1 MSTRRSFVSGFL
13 TGGALVH
20 LIGWVFS
27 SRTGRIVLALFLTV
41 ILGIAVAG
49 QAHAEEGAADQ
60 FHSANRVSAYK
71 VEDGVA
77 KGMTATMSAPPDHGK
92 FDKLSPADKG
102 VVDCIAVAAMEK
114 NDQAIKNLP
123 CFKKVNVVFSD
134 PSASA
139 RQKRLAASAAYRW
152 PCLDTVKSSL
162 GPKYANISQKKSEKR
177 CKDAQSAVRLIN
189 TSYGPGAA
197 QLKQVPSGQDFWDK
211 LTHPKSQAARAV
223 AGDAAGDAVANP
235 KNLSDTTEGKFK
247 QGATSMMNVALDTV
261 VHGTQ
266 IDASASWFK
275 KSYSYSAGLGLVI
288 LVTALYFAL
297 AQYSATSDQ
306 SETIGDVFKWALIG
320 MAGLGLGPLLIG
332 LVTSVTNAL
341 EIGILNQLHVDKAGW
356 KSSLMH
362 PITAMTSTGNGIV
375 WVIVMCV
382 LAILAGAAIWISFLL
397 QTVVIYVGGTLL
409 GVAFGAFG
417 HRNLRSAAM
426 RSVMMVASLL
436 FMRPIFLLILW
447 TCSSMSAHFNEM
459 TTLKQTS
466 TDGFVA
472 LGLSLTVMVVV
483 AFAPFKLLKL
493 SPLQLDSGRAAGV
506 GDGHRASSAL
516 LAGAAGLTGAGLGAA
531 VVGGGKLAGAGA
543 TVKGSSRSSKNDGK
557 DSESRA
563 SGSGDRTPG
572 PAGPRPSTTAGGGNQ
587 PGQSEAPSQ
596 PRRADGQGGWE
607 ETPPDQK
614 PSGKTDGE
622 SGDKPTPAPRRPSG
636 HVGPS
641 PRGWGQSWS
650 QLGRQ
655 AGDELTGDADAID
668 PNGSI

>member
-1 MSTRRSFVSGFL
+1 MSARRSFVGGFL
-13 TGGALVH
+13 IGGATVH
-20 LIGWVFS
+20 LICWLFG
-27 SRTGRIVLALFLTV
+27 SRIGRVVLVLGLVAALGFGV
-41 ILGIAVAG
+41 VG
-49 QAHAEEGAADQ
+49 QAHAAGPKIDDQPSGAVVQSGLAKGLTAVSGNSDSYEKMSAAD
-60 FHSANRVSAYK
+60 R
-71 VEDGVA
+71 E
-77 KGMTATMSAPPDHGK
+77 
-92 FDKLSPADKG
+92 
-102 VVDCIAVAAMEK
+102 VVDCVAVASVKK
-114 NDQAIKNLP
+114 NEQAIKNLP
-123 CFKKVNVVFSD
+123 CFKKVQSAFND
-134 PSASA
+134 PSDKDH
-139 RQKRLAASAAYRW
+139 QKTLATQMAYRW
-152 PCLDTVKSSL
+152 PCVRDVQSSL
-162 GPKYANISQKKSEKR
+162 GPKYAGISKAAVMER
-177 CKDAQSAVRLIN
+177 CQQAKQAIKDNAPAGMGSN
-189 TSYGPGAA
+189 TPP
-197 QLKQVPSGQDFWDK
+197 PSGGQSFFDK
-211 LTHPKSQAARAV
+211 LAHPKAQAARAV

-235 KNLSDTTEGKFK
+235 KNFSDTTEGKFK

-543 TVKGSSRSSKNDGK
+543 TVKGSSRSSKKDGK
-557 DSESRA
+557 DSESKA
-563 SGSGDRTPG
+563 SGSGDRTPR
-572 PAGPRPSTTAGGGNQ
+572 PAGPKPSATSGDENPPA
-587 PGQSEAPSQ
+587 QSETPSQ

-607 ETPPDQK
+607 ETSSAQK
-614 PSGKTDGE
+614 PGGKSDGE
-622 SGDKPTPAPRRPSG
+622 SGDKPTSSPRRPSG

-650 QLGRQ
+650 QMGQR